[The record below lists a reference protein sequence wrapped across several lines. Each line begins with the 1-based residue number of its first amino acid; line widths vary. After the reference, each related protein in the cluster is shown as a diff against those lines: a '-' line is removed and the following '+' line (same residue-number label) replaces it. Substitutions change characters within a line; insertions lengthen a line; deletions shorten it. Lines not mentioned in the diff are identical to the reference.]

1 MKTTKYILFPFIV
14 IALTVNLSAQ
24 VILPSIFSDGMILQ
38 QQSNVALWGKAK
50 PATTVTLVTSWAND
64 TYSVKVKND
73 STWRVKIKTPVAGG
87 PYSVTIKNNAEIT
100 LSDILIGEVWLA
112 SGQSNMEMPLKGF
125 KDQPVRNA
133 SQLIEKAQ
141 NNKIRFFDVENI
153 SWQKPMDNCKG
164 SWKATTPENAAGF
177 SAVAYLFA
185 CNLYSLLQVPVGIV
199 ECDWGGTPV
208 EAWMSADELS
218 AFSGI
223 NVPRQKSAANSD
235 KKIAAGLY
243 NGMIHPIA
251 GYGIKGAIWYQGE
264 QNRDNPELYS
274 KLFPAMVKQWR
285 MEWGIGNFPFYY
297 AQIAP
302 YLFKRSTNIPESL
315 RKLEP
320 KVPVLREV
328 QLMSEKKIKNSG
340 MAVLMDI
347 GEEKTIHPS
356 DKQSV
361 ADRLFYLAK
370 AKAYSVAGT
379 AYSGPLYSG
388 MKKEGNKIRL
398 YFKSAEGG
406 LQFKNNSTKNFEIAG
421 KDQIFYPANAEINGS
436 EIIVW
441 SDKVTQP
448 DAVRYAFKAWCTG
461 DLCNG
466 VGLPASSFRTDKWKI
481 AEIK

>member
-1 MKTTKYILFPFIV
+1 MKISKYILFPAIV
-14 IALTVNLSAQ
+14 LAFNVNLSAQ
-24 VILPSIFSDGMILQ
+24 VILPSIFSDGMVLQ
-38 QQSNVALWGKAK
+38 QQSNVAVWGKAT
-50 PATTVTLVTSWAND
+50 PATAVTVVTSWDNAAY
-64 TYSVKVKND
+64 TAKVKND
-73 STWRVKIKTPVAGG
+73 STWRVKVKTPVAGG
-87 PYSVTIKNNAEIT
+87 PYAVTIKNNTEIT

-141 NNKIRFFDVENI
+141 NNQIRFFDVENI
-153 SWQKPMDNCKG
+153 SWQKPLDNCKG
-164 SWKATTPENAAGF
+164 TWKASTPQNAAGF

-185 CNLYSLLQVPVGIV
+185 CNLYNLLQVPVGIV
-199 ECDWGGTPV
+199 ESDWGGTPV

-223 NVPRQKSAANSD
+223 TVPRPKSAPNTD

-274 KLFPAMVKQWR
+274 KLFPDMVKQWR
-285 MEWGIGNFPFYY
+285 MEWGMGNFPFYY

-361 ADRLFYLAK
+361 ADRLFYHARAK
-370 AKAYSVAGT
+370 TYGVADT
-379 AYSGPLYSG
+379 KYAGPLYSK
-388 MKKEGNKIRL
+388 MKIEGNKIRL
-398 YFKSAEGG
+398 YFKFTEGG
-406 LQFKNNSTKNFEIAG
+406 LQLKNATGKNFEIAG
-421 KDQIFYPANAEINGS
+421 KDRVFYTANVEIQGN
-436 EIIVW
+436 EIVVW
-441 SDKVTQP
+441 SDKVSNP
-448 DAVRYAFKAWCTG
+448 VAARYAFKAWCTG
-461 DLCNG
+461 DLYNG
-466 VGLPASSFRTDKWKI
+466 AGLPASSFRTDKWKI